1 MKQYEMY
8 FTNEY
13 TVEIIDE
20 LMDIFGVSYDKRLL
34 QCAIEEMDNNS
45 INNLFILNM
54 TKGCLI
60 VDCNNKDWIY
70 SLIVISDDAYADMVI
85 NTMFK
90 WDNEIRE
97 EYGQEINLCMQDV
110 YGKNN
115 TLLESIENYYGIKYY
130 R

>member
-1 MKQYEMY
+1 
-8 FTNEY
+8 
-13 TVEIIDE
+13 
-20 LMDIFGVSYDKRLL
+20 
-34 QCAIEEMDNNS
+34 
-45 INNLFILNM
+45 M